1 MKAVVYTEFGGPEV
15 LHVAEVDKPVPGPGQ
30 VLLAVRRAGVNP
42 VDHKLRADALRPIYV
57 ISLPATPGTEAAGV
71 IEAVGPDVSGF
82 AVGDEVLGWTV
93 TGSYAQYAL
102 ASALITKPAAL
113 DWDLAAALPVAGK
126 TALRVLAL
134 LGLRS
139 GEILLIHGASGA
151 VGAVAAQLA
160 AARGVTVIGT
170 GGATRSDLIAS
181 LGAIATTY
189 GEGLVERVR
198 ALAPNGIDAV
208 IEAAGQGALPDSIEL
223 RGGTERIVT
232 ITDPAA
238 AASLGV
244 TFSRGSAQLDH
255 LPELSKLAEQVA
267 SGKIIIELART
278 FALADA
284 TAAHELSESGHPGG
298 KILIDPS

>member
-1 MKAVVYTEFGGPEV
+1 
-15 LHVAEVDKPVPGPGQ
+15 
-30 VLLAVRRAGVNP
+30 
-42 VDHKLRADALRPIYV
+42 
-57 ISLPATPGTEAAGV
+57 
-71 IEAVGPDVSGF
+71 
-82 AVGDEVLGWTV
+82 V

-102 ASALITKPAAL
+102 ASALIIKPAAL
-113 DWDLAAALPVAGK
+113 DWDLAAALPVAGE

-139 GEILLIHGASGA
+139 GETLLIHGASGT
-151 VGAVAAQLA
+151 VGAVASQLA

-170 GGATRSDLIAS
+170 GGATRSELIAS

-244 TFSRGSAQLDH
+244 TFSRGGAQLDH
-255 LPELSKLAEQVA
+255 LPELSNLAEQVA
-267 SGKIIIELART
+267 SGSIVIELART
-278 FALADA
+278 FALAHA